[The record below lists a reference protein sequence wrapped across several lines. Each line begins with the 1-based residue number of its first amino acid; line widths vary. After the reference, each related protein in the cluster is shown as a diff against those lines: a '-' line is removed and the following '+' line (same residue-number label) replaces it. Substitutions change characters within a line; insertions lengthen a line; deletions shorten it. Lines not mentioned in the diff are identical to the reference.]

1 MAINIPGAAGSAPI
15 NADGMAGRPSAVPS
29 SNGLLVDVASSR
41 SAAHMERLMSG
52 AVLGACMRVQLGMW
66 ATSRS
71 SASKLSS
78 SAVPSGSTRK

>member
-15 NADGMAGRPSAVPS
+15 NADGMAGRLS
-29 SNGLLVDVASSR
+29 SDGLLVDVASSR